1 MEVAQTL
8 YTEGVISKDT
18 LDEVESLDGSLAGG
32 PFTALS
38 NTISSD
44 PNQLKLFAS
53 ILLQSKE
60 TVPIGEDILRECGKI
75 SITNYQFNIIIITE
89 QSCHLSSPQHLGTSS
104 PPPIR
109 KEQTSSG

>member
-75 SITNYQFNIIIITE
+75 SITNYQFNIIITE
-89 QSCHLSSPQHLGTSS
+89 QSCHLSSLQDLGTSS